1 MTSNRYLKWYV
12 TIKIMQPAA
21 ISIFTGKKAKQTNQ
35 ALYWK
40 KYECVVSNPRS
51 PNYDPAAADTQVRL
65 PWSLKPRVVC
75 LQSDVNLVF
84 SGDRSIN
91 NKDLAVVLKPYA
103 GWNSCLKTAFWK
115 SKVRKQVAMKCWGS
129 SCITSYSLI
138 CEKNE
143 RKWCFGRWVVN
154 KTGGLLTSS
163 TQITQHVSAIY
174 FLDSSCGNL
183 SVKQF
188 HFSGTVLC
196 WFSVLPN
203 SASEIA
209 AVQILGSEVF
219 C

>member
-21 ISIFTGKKAKQTNQ
+21 ISIFTVKKAKQTNQ

-65 PWSLKPRVVC
+65 PWSLKPHVVC
-75 LQSDVNLVF
+75 LQSDVNLVS

-138 CEKNE
+138 CEKMKENGVLE
-143 RKWCFGRWVVN
+143 
-154 KTGGLLTSS
+154 GG
-163 TQITQHVSAIY
+163 
-174 FLDSSCGNL
+174 
-183 SVKQF
+183 
-188 HFSGTVLC
+188 
-196 WFSVLPN
+196 
-203 SASEIA
+203 
-209 AVQILGSEVF
+209 
-219 C
+219 